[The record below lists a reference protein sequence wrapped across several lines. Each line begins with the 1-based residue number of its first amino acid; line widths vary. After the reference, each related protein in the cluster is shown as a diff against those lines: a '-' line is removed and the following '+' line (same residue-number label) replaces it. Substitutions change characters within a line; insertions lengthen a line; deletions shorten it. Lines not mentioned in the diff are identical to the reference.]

1 LSFQYSHYAEGF
13 DILMPSP
20 SALCFEELVELHGEK
35 ITIVNQTVSGNDDYR
50 HPIKT
55 ETTYPESAFL
65 RQRPGES
72 TLPSGHIK
80 KNNVSVLLKQW
91 IPVEEELCELEIE
104 GKRYHIAGLAK
115 TEAYLEVLAEREV
128 PS

>member
-13 DILMPSP
+13 DLFMPSP
-20 SALCFEELVELHGEK
+20 SALCFEELVELHGEP
-35 ITIVNQTVSGNDDYR
+35 ITIINQTVSRYNNYG
-50 HPIKT
+50 HPVMT
-55 ETTYPESAFL
+55 ETSYQEAGFL

-80 KNNVSVLLKQW
+80 KNSISLLLKQW

-104 GKRYHIAGLAK
+104 GKRYHVTGLAK